1 MGEEAEYLSN
11 VEIDDYLMTD
21 LESECEDEEEVS
33 AVNVVWEAKSGK
45 KIPINQINYHH
56 LKNIIKMLER
66 KVPRPDTLIS
76 ILKHELYRRD
86 KNK

>member
-21 LESECEDEEEVS
+21 LESECEDEEVL
-33 AVNVVWEAKSGK
+33 AANVAWETKSGK
-45 KIPINQINYHH
+45 KIPINKINYHH

-76 ILKHELYRRD
+76 ILKHELYSRN